1 MKYLKYLYAIFFCFL
16 LLLPARGQDI
26 HYSQF
31 QMAPLT
37 FNPALTGAFLGSF
50 RIGGLYRDQWA
61 NFLSN
66 QFVTPSVYIDSPIL
80 RGFREQDW
88 VGAGLMV
95 FQDQAGAGKLSFGGL
110 LGSVSYHLGL
120 DKNQRTV
127 LSAGFQMGTLSR
139 KIKEKENFR
148 FEDAILSGQQVSEDL
163 TLISEDNT
171 SYMDM
176 AAGLVLTGRTIGTS
190 YYQIGISALHL
201 TTPDNGLLG
210 SSSSTIPMKFVAHG
224 KYDWDYNESFR
235 IVPAFFVQNL
245 EKSTE
250 VQIQAKAGYKM
261 SSGDVVVYGGLG
273 YRFGDAMEILA
284 SLDYKSLKA
293 GISYDLTLSDLSP
306 TGGFE
311 IAVAYIGKIYKR
323 PKVTPAIFCPRF

>member
-1 MKYLKYLYAIFFCFL
+1 MKYLKNLFAFIFCLAL
-16 LLLPARGQDI
+16 LAPVRGQDI

-31 QMAPLT
+31 QMAPLA

-50 RIGGLYRDQWA
+50 RIGGLYRDQWS

-66 QFVTPSVYIDSPIL
+66 QFVTPSVYLDSPIL
-80 RGFREQDW
+80 KGFRDQDW
-88 VGAGLMV
+88 VGAGMMV

-120 DKNQRTV
+120 DKDQKTV
-127 LSAGFQMGTLSR
+127 LSAGLQMGTLSR

-148 FEDAILSGQQVSEDL
+148 FEDAIISGQQVSEDL
-163 TLISEDNT
+163 TLISESDA
-171 SYMDM
+171 SYLDV
-176 AAGLVLTGRTIGTS
+176 AAGLVLTGKTIGTS
-190 YYQIGISALHL
+190 YYQLGISALHL

-210 SSSSTIPMKFVAHG
+210 TSSSTIPMKFVVHG

-235 IVPAFFVQNL
+235 IIPAFFIQNL
-245 EKSTE
+245 EKATE
-250 VQIQAKAGYKM
+250 VQFQAMAGYKM
-261 SSGDVVVYGGLG
+261 LSEDVVVYGGLG
-273 YRFGDAMEILA
+273 YRFGDAFEILA
-284 SLDYKSLKA
+284 SIDYKSLKA
-293 GISYDLTLSDLSP
+293 GISYDLTLADLAP

-311 IAVAYIGKIYKR
+311 IAVSYIGKIYKR